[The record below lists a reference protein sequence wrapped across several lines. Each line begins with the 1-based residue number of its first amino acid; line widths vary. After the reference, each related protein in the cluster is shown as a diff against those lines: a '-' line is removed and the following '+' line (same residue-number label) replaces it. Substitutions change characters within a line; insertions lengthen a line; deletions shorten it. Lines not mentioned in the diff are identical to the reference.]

1 MAIEQIY
8 NTNLYTKIAIL
19 STINRYLLTNFLFTG
34 EKYRLSVIVS
44 ELEATKS
51 VEYQTALVAFINCLI
66 ISTPRLVDRVRLRN
80 EFVGIH
86 LVPVLNRLRISAEN
100 EPDLAVQ
107 LDVFD
112 EQRESDDSA
121 SLAGGKNAGLDLGS
135 HQDVFYAI
143 LRQVADTPQEI
154 PFLSILQHLLRV
166 ADPKD
171 PMSDIIWDTA
181 EKLIHRATLIED
193 REEAARLLRAPSS
206 RGLVSKKYK

>member
-1 MAIEQIY
+1 M
-8 NTNLYTKIAIL
+8 
-19 STINRYLLTNFLFTG
+19 YLPVNISHFFTG
-34 EKYRLSVIVS
+34 GRYRLSVIVS
-44 ELEATKS
+44 ELESAKS

-80 EFVGIH
+80 EFVGVH
-86 LVPVLNRLRISAEN
+86 LVPVLNRLRVSAEN
-100 EPDLAVQ
+100 EPELAVQ

-112 EQRESDDSA
+112 EQQDSDNSA
-121 SLAGGKNAGLDLGS
+121 SLAGGSNAGLDLCS
-135 HQDVFYAI
+135 HQDIFYAI

-171 PMSDIIWDTA
+171 VVSDIVWDTA
-181 EKLIHRATLIED
+181 ERLVHRATLIEN

-206 RGLVSKKYK
+206 RGLVSTTNSQSCAF